1 MRSSIPT
8 LKKGDNNY
16 FSVEKIQKKVVFSER
31 KDGTIMVHMFLR
43 EKNAIPLTNDLFTD
57 ENITIFKEKSLWVSP
72 QGNFGFRRLVSA
84 REIIGIAIEGKFE
97 LRLIYNE
104 FVPLLDSQYRVI
116 ADKVA
121 TSRRYIV
128 EEQLEEI
135 RRYGSYNVEFEM
147 GKYYFLRAINVDDI
161 VFEFRIYKLQTLER
175 ILKILRFEIDSYIL
189 SNSRVYF
196 RCKVSKSNSSS
207 YYSLY
212 EVYFPNY
219 EVEEKLAYL
228 SYAHKPLLIEDS
240 RNVLDIIVKTT
251 QKKAYGVLTF
261 SDNSNK
267 LLVGVTDPLE
277 EDNIF
282 IGIYLSQIYKEV
294 EQKKQDSDEYI
305 PV

>member
-1 MRSSIPT
+1 MI
-8 LKKGDNNY
+8 LKKGDNY

-43 EKNAIPLTNDLFTD
+43 EKNAIPLTNLFTD
-57 ENITIFKEKSLWVSP
+57 ENITIFKEISLRVSP